1 MKKKYSITID
11 DDDEVFEVISRKM
24 EILKTI
30 PIGKKTISSKVGKA
44 LGIKQRRALEYLDQ
58 LEDEGYL
65 TSIRE
70 VIQFKSGSR
79 SLSRVFKRVKWYNFF
94 INKLYSDILICTTVY
109 TYFMFVYLTWKNLKG
124 KELKTMLEYKKAEVI
139 IEGMLKRGVEPHL
152 IFESQCSPKPLS

>member
-1 MKKKYSITID
+1 MKKKGLKKKYSITLD
-11 DDDEVFEVISRKM
+11 DDDEVFVVISKKM

-44 LGIKQRRALEYLDQ
+44 LGLKQRRALEYLDQ

-79 SLSRVFKRVKWYNFF
+79 SLSRVFKRVK
-94 INKLYSDILICTTVY
+94 
-109 TYFMFVYLTWKNLKG
+109 
-124 KELKTMLEYKKAEVI
+124 
-139 IEGMLKRGVEPHL
+139 
-152 IFESQCSPKPLS
+152 

>member
-79 SLSRVFKRVKWYNFF
+79 SLSRVFKRVK
-94 INKLYSDILICTTVY
+94 
-109 TYFMFVYLTWKNLKG
+109 
-124 KELKTMLEYKKAEVI
+124 
-139 IEGMLKRGVEPHL
+139 
-152 IFESQCSPKPLS
+152 